1 MRGRFLIFLIAVLL
15 PFASYAREAARD
27 SVEVDARGLADAIIA
42 RAEQFLGT
50 PYVWAA
56 NGPRAFDCTGFT
68 KYIYADFGYKLGRT
82 VFAQSREGRPVTGG
96 FENLQK
102 GDILIFGR
110 RDNKKRMGH
119 AALYIG
125 PDASGDNFSFIHA
138 AKQGVIISEYRETY
152 YRERF
157 LGAVRILPD
166 FVPEAPRDSIE
177 LSFEEE
183 LVIEVPDTLR
193 LGSGDCRIVLMETG
207 GWVYVGPDGAVS
219 VPDGGD
225 AMVLYPDG
233 QWRSIPSSTRQIPI
247 LEKETEA
254 SSGNGTEP
262 GTEVAKYHVVKSGDT
277 LSGIAVRYH
286 TSVKTICRLNGIKQ
300 TTILQ
305 IGKRLRV
312 K

>member
-1 MRGRFLIFLIAVLL
+1 MKIRFLIFLTAFLL
-15 PFASYAREAARD
+15 PLLSSAQAARD

-68 KYIYADFGYKLGRT
+68 KFVYADFGYTLGRN
-82 VFAQSREGRPVTGG
+82 VAAQYRDGRPVTGG

-125 PDASGDNFSFIHA
+125 PDESGDNFSFIHA

-166 FVPEAPRDSIE
+166 FVPEAPRDSVE
-177 LSFEEE
+177 LDFLEEM
-183 LVIEVPDTLR
+183 VVAPDTLR
-193 LGSGDCRIVLMETG
+193 LGPEDRRIVLMESG
-207 GWVYVGPDGAVS
+207 VWVYVGDDGTVS
-219 VPDGGD
+219 VPRGGD
-225 AMVLYPDG
+225 ALALYADG
-233 QWRSIPSSTRQIPI
+233 QWRSIPASTRQIPI
-247 LEKETEA
+247 LEKETES
-254 SSGNGTEP
+254 SSGDKADAGTA
-262 GTEVAKYHVVKSGDT
+262 GAQYHIVKSGDT

-286 TSVKTICRLNGIKQ
+286 TSVKTLCRLNGISQK
-300 TTILQ
+300 TILK
-305 IGKRLRV
+305 IGRRLRL